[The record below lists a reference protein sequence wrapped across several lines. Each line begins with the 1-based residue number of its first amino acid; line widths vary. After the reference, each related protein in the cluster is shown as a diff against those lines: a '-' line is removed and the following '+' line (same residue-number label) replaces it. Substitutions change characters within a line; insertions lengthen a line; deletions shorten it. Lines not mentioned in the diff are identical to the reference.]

1 MTRAQTNGLALGLAL
16 AAVALGYLVPLV
28 GPILAGFLVLVVLA
42 GFLVLVVLA
51 VILGDEAGMLEMLL
65 EPFAALAR
73 WLARPGEGR
82 WLRRAPVFGVLAGA
96 TLRWIAPSVMGAGS

>member
-28 GPILAGFLVLVVLA
+28 GPILAGCLLLIVMA
-42 GFLVLVVLA
+42 A
-51 VILGDEAGMLEMLL
+51 MLGDAGPMAELVFR
-65 EPFAALAR
+65 PFQALAR

-82 WLRRAPVFGVLAGA
+82 WLRRAPVCGLLAGA
-96 TLRWIAPSVMGAGS
+96 IGRWMTGSGMGAGS

>member
-28 GPILAGFLVLVVLA
+28 GPILA